1 MLLQHISFG
10 RPFGSCF
17 KPNFQYTTSMINEV
31 AATSEET
38 TAYALGS
45 TIGTLLNLKRMV
57 EQNMTDYSNNL
68 EGMRGLHPMWSKSEL
83 MDQFDRAIN
92 KLNTITYPYKI

>member
-1 MLLQHISFG
+1 M
-10 RPFGSCF
+10 
-17 KPNFQYTTSMINEV
+17 NEV

-38 TAYALGS
+38 TAYALGH

-83 MDQFDRAIN
+83 MDQFDRAIDR
-92 KLNTITYPYKI
+92 LNAIKYPYKY

>member
-1 MLLQHISFG
+1 M
-10 RPFGSCF
+10 
-17 KPNFQYTTSMINEV
+17 MNEV

-38 TAYALGS
+38 TAYALGH

-68 EGMRGLHPMWSKSEL
+68 EGMRGLHPMWSRSEL
-83 MDQFDRAIN
+83 MDQFDRAIK
-92 KLNTITYPYKI
+92 KLDSIKYPYKI

>member
-1 MLLQHISFG
+1 M
-10 RPFGSCF
+10 C
-17 KPNFQYTTSMINEV
+17 MMNEV

-38 TAYALGS
+38 TAYSIGH

-57 EQNMTDYSNNL
+57 EQNMTDYSSNP
-68 EGMRGLHPMWSKSEL
+68 EGMRGMLPMWSKDEV

-92 KLNTITYPYKI
+92 KLNTITYPYKY

>member
-1 MLLQHISFG
+1 M
-10 RPFGSCF
+10 
-17 KPNFQYTTSMINEV
+17 MNEV

-38 TAYALGS
+38 TAYSIGH

-57 EQNMTDYSNNL
+57 EQNMTDYSSNP
-68 EGMRGLHPMWSKSEL
+68 EGMRGMLPMWSKSEL

>member
-1 MLLQHISFG
+1 M
-10 RPFGSCF
+10 
-17 KPNFQYTTSMINEV
+17 MNEV

-38 TAYALGS
+38 TAYALGH

-57 EQNMTDYSNNL
+57 EQNMTDYSSNQ
-68 EGMRGLHPMWSKSEL
+68 EGMRGLTPMWSKDEV

>member
-1 MLLQHISFG
+1 M
-10 RPFGSCF
+10 
-17 KPNFQYTTSMINEV
+17 NEV

-57 EQNMTDYSNNL
+57 EQNMTDYSSNP
-68 EGMRGLHPMWSKSEL
+68 EGMRGLTPLWSKSEV

>member
-1 MLLQHISFG
+1 MPQYHIWCG
-10 RPFGSCF
+10 EPFGSCF
-17 KPNFQYTTSMINEV
+17 NPNFQYNSSMMNDI

-38 TAYALGS
+38 TAYSIGTA
-45 TIGTLLNLKRMV
+45 IGTLLNLKRMV

-92 KLNTITYPYKI
+92 KLNTITYPYKY

>member
-17 KPNFQYTTSMINEV
+17 KPNFQYTTSMMNEV

-38 TAYALGS
+38 TAYTVGS
-45 TIGTLLNLKRMV
+45 AIGKLIGLKRMV
-57 EQNMTDYSNNL
+57 ELTFDDLKRPLYS
-68 EGMRGLHPMWSKSEL
+68 KDEL
-83 MDQFDRAIN
+83 MNEVETVIN

>member
-1 MLLQHISFG
+1 M
-10 RPFGSCF
+10 
-17 KPNFQYTTSMINEV
+17 MNEV

-38 TAYALGS
+38 TAYSIGH

-57 EQNMTDYSNNL
+57 EQNMTDYSSNQ
-68 EGMRGLHPMWSKSEL
+68 EGMRGMHPMWSKDEV
-83 MDQFDRAIN
+83 MVQFDRAIN

>member
-1 MLLQHISFG
+1 
-10 RPFGSCF
+10 
-17 KPNFQYTTSMINEV
+17 MINEV

-38 TAYALGS
+38 TAYALGT

-57 EQNMTDYSNNL
+57 EQNMTDYSSNP
-68 EGMRGLHPMWSKSEL
+68 EGMRGLTPLWSKDEL

-92 KLNTITYPYKI
+92 KLNTITYPYKV

>member
-1 MLLQHISFG
+1 M
-10 RPFGSCF
+10 
-17 KPNFQYTTSMINEV
+17 MNEV

-38 TAYALGS
+38 TAYALGH

-83 MDQFDRAIN
+83 MDQFDRAIDR
-92 KLNTITYPYKI
+92 LNAIKYPYKY

>member
-1 MLLQHISFG
+1 MTLHA
-10 RPFGSCF
+10 
-17 KPNFQYTTSMINEV
+17 V

-38 TAYALGS
+38 TAYSIGS

-57 EQNMTDYSNNL
+57 DQNMTDYSSNQ
-68 EGMRGLHPMWSKSEL
+68 EGMRGLTPMWSKSEL
-83 MDQFDRAIN
+83 MEQFDRAIN

>member
-1 MLLQHISFG
+1 
-10 RPFGSCF
+10 
-17 KPNFQYTTSMINEV
+17 MINEV

-38 TAYALGS
+38 TAYALGH

-68 EGMRGLHPMWSKSEL
+68 EGVPGLHPMWSKSAL

-92 KLNTITYPYKI
+92 KLNTITYPYKY

>member
-1 MLLQHISFG
+1 
-10 RPFGSCF
+10 
-17 KPNFQYTTSMINEV
+17 MINEV

-57 EQNMTDYSNNL
+57 EQNMTDYSSNP
-68 EGMRGLHPMWSKSEL
+68 EGMRGLTPLWSKDEL

-92 KLNTITYPYKI
+92 KLNTITYPYKV

>member
-1 MLLQHISFG
+1 M
-10 RPFGSCF
+10 C
-17 KPNFQYTTSMINEV
+17 MMNEV

-57 EQNMTDYSNNL
+57 DQNMTDYSSNQ
-68 EGMRGLHPMWSKSEL
+68 EGMRGLTPMWSKSEL

>member
-1 MLLQHISFG
+1 M
-10 RPFGSCF
+10 
-17 KPNFQYTTSMINEV
+17 MNEV

-57 EQNMTDYSNNL
+57 DQNMTDYSSNP
-68 EGMRGLHPMWSKSEL
+68 EGMRGLTPLWSKSEV

-92 KLNTITYPYKI
+92 KLNTITYPYKY

>member
-1 MLLQHISFG
+1 M
-10 RPFGSCF
+10 
-17 KPNFQYTTSMINEV
+17 MNEV

-38 TAYALGS
+38 TAYSIGH

-68 EGMRGLHPMWSKSEL
+68 EGMRGLHPMWSRDEL
-83 MDQFDRAIN
+83 MAQFDRAIDR
-92 KLNTITYPYKI
+92 LNAIKYPYKY

>member
-1 MLLQHISFG
+1 M
-10 RPFGSCF
+10 
-17 KPNFQYTTSMINEV
+17 NEV

-38 TAYALGS
+38 TAYSIGH

-57 EQNMTDYSNNL
+57 EQNMTDYSSNP
-68 EGMRGLHPMWSKSEL
+68 EGMRGMLPMWSKSEL